1 MTKYYIHHA
10 FIYFNIGGGGQ
21 ITQGRSK
28 SDNIVSID
36 DKLTEK
42 YIFNYILDL
51 CSKPVVKFHLH
62 LFREKSFNGE

>member
-1 MTKYYIHHA
+1 MPSDNLIL
-10 FIYFNIGGGGQ
+10 GGRGQ

-28 SDNIVSID
+28 PDNIVSID

-51 CSKPVVKFHLH
+51 YSKPVVRFYLNF
-62 LFREKSFNGE
+62 FREISFDSE